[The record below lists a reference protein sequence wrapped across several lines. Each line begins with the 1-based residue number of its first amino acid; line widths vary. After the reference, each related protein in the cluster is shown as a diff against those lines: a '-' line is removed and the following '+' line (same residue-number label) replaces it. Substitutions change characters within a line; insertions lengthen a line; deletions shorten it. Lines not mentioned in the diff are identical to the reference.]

1 MNKTNLSLCV
11 RRKAKA
17 AFLMPLLVFVAGCSV
32 YTQPPTDAERKKS
45 AAADLK
51 MMFTDQEP
59 VAGAMD
65 FGEVVAR
72 AVRYNLDH
80 RLKIVEQAFAAG
92 EFRLARYD
100 MLPRIV
106 GQSGYSGRTNH
117 SGSTSTSLIDGSQ
130 SLEASTSQD
139 RDRITGRLSAV

>member
-1 MNKTNLSLCV
+1 
-11 RRKAKA
+11 
-17 AFLMPLLVFVAGCSV
+17 
-32 YTQPPTDAERKKS
+32 
-45 AAADLK
+45 
-51 MMFTDQEP
+51 MFTDQEP
-59 VAGAMD
+59 VTGAMD

-106 GQSGYSGRTNH
+106 GQSGYAGRTNH
-117 SGSTSTSLIDGSQ
+117 SGSTSTSLLTGEQ

-139 RDRITGRLSAV
+139 RDRITGRLSAVWNVLDFGVAYARAQQSSDQILIARERVRRVLDNVMLDVRNAYWCAVAA